1 MPPQI
6 TPARLGQAIRH
17 SYTKLRHFRQA
28 RLQFL
33 VQYGG
38 RFYSERNLSVT
49 DNKAYPLNL
58 IWSGVTTLVPN
69 LVFADPRCAISS
81 PWMMYQPYADQLALE
96 VNQLARTTAYR
107 KTLRMVITDSIFLF
121 GLTKRG
127 LGVSDQTLDLEGVKH
142 IIGQPYIDR
151 VDPDDYV
158 VDPLARDREEVLF
171 EGNRFRIPRQEALD
185 GGIYD
190 PDDVNSLTSRYDQPR
205 AEEANQ
211 ISGTYGFS
219 AAQANELVDYV
230 DLVEIWLPRDK
241 RIVTVPYDPT
251 GSVRKFL
258 RDVDYFGPPEGPY
271 NMLGYAWMPDNI
283 LPVAPC
289 MVWYDLHQMANRIAR
304 KTARQAERQKAV
316 LAYEGTAWEDAKS
329 IVDADDGEAIQVNR
343 LEAIKEIKYGGAN
356 PEAFQYLGWAESE
369 FSKLSYNS
377 DLLSGERAPSKTA
390 TQDQMLQGNAN
401 VRIADMGEMVYEH
414 AAEDLR
420 VMMAFI
426 HTDPLRE
433 TPLVQQVQ
441 GQDRQIMMSP
451 ERRVGTWAD
460 YSLKVIPFSMARKDP
475 QQQAMRILDF
485 FSRAVPALAQASQML
500 GPALNLEQSLILIG
514 RYEGIEELEQILN
527 LPTLHQQMQQ
537 LQQLVQSGV
546 AVTPQVVQQV
556 MNPMTLLGGGNGG
569 EGAAGGPVGGVRP
582 QQPNPSATGPD
593 ETPALLNSGA
603 QMVSGQ
609 LQRHMGDFAGR
620 SMAGALM
627 GGPGT

>member
-38 RFYSERNLSVT
+38 RFYSERQMSVT
-49 DNKAYPLNL
+49 DNRAYPLNL

-69 LVFADPRCAISS
+69 LVFADPKCAISS
-81 PWMMYQPYADQLALE
+81 PWMMYQEYADQLALE
-96 VNQLARTTAYR
+96 VNQLARAISFR

-121 GLTKRG
+121 GLTKTG
-127 LGVSDQTLDLEGVKH
+127 LGVSDQTLDLEGTKH
-142 IIGQPYIDR
+142 VLGQPYVDR

-158 VDPLARDREEVLF
+158 VDPLARDREEVIF
-171 EGNRFRIPRQEALD
+171 EGNRFRLPRQTAIESGL
-185 GGIYD
+185 YE
-190 PDDVNSLTSRYDQPR
+190 PDDINSLTSRYDQPNSEQ
-205 AEEANQ
+205 AAQ

-219 AAQANELVDYV
+219 ASQANELLDYV

-258 RDVDYFGPPEGPY
+258 RDVDYIGPPEGPY
-271 NMLGYAWMPDNI
+271 HMLGYAWMPDNI

-329 IVDADDGEAIQVNR
+329 IVNADDGEAIQVNR
-343 LEAIKEIKYGGAN
+343 LEAIREIKYGGAN
-356 PEAFQYLGWAESE
+356 PEAFEYLAWAESE
-369 FSKLSYNS
+369 FNKLSYNS

-401 VRIADMGEMVYEH
+401 VRIADMGQMVYEH
-414 AAEDLR
+414 AADCLR
-420 VMMAFI
+420 DMMLFV

-441 GQDRQIMMSP
+441 GQDRQILMSP

-460 YSLKVIPFSMARKDP
+460 YTLKVIPYSMARQDP

-485 FSRAVPALAQASQML
+485 VSRAIPALAMAMQSL
-500 GPALNLEQSLILIG
+500 GPALNLEQTLILLG
-514 RYEGIEELEQILN
+514 RKMGIDELEQILN
-527 LPTLHQQMQQ
+527 LPALHQQMQQ

-546 AVTPQVVQQV
+546 AVNAQMVQQV
-556 MNPMTLLGGGNGG
+556 MNPATLMGGGS
-569 EGAAGGPVGGVRP
+569 EPGGPVGGARP

-593 ETPALLNSGA
+593 QQPNLLNSGA

-620 SMAGALM
+620 SMAGSLM